1 MDSSAPL
8 LSGHEPRAML
18 RRPMAPEAPVLRP
31 ARALL
36 GWLSD
41 KQARGVLTS
50 HRRDLELTDEQRQ
63 AVEAARAVVA
73 AREKS
78 RALSPIVA
86 PCPEILHAHRAAL
99 YGHERF
105 KTFRDEGWEIYIV
118 DLTRVCVVQHAVV
131 TEPDAR
137 ITRLDADD
145 LPALADI
152 MLPIPDPQPLS
163 YQVDSLRNVAVVG
176 SLDGNLRVVGFAAR
190 EVPRG
195 THMGFILEIATSYV
209 QVAEV
214 GGRFV
219 LRDGNHRAAALVK
232 KGITKV
238 PALVRSFA
246 HGEDLAPPKGVL
258 APAIYLGERPPTPL
272 DYWDPAVSAAVLVPR
287 RRKFVLI
294 QALEQSLAE

>member
-1 MDSSAPL
+1 
-8 LSGHEPRAML
+8 ML
-18 RRPMAPEAPVLRP
+18 RRLMAPEAPVLRP

-105 KTFRDEGWEIYIV
+105 KTFRDEGWEISIV
-118 DLTRVCVVQHAVV
+118 DLTRVCVVQHTVV

-145 LPALADI
+145 LPALADV
-152 MLPIPDPQPLS
+152 PLLGLL
-163 YQVDSLRNVAVVG
+163 Q
-176 SLDGNLRVVGFAAR
+176 
-190 EVPRG
+190 
-195 THMGFILEIATSYV
+195 IAT
-209 QVAEV
+209 
-214 GGRFV
+214 GF
-219 LRDGNHRAAALVK
+219 N
-232 KGITKV
+232 
-238 PALVRSFA
+238 
-246 HGEDLAPPKGVL
+246 
-258 APAIYLGERPPTPL
+258 
-272 DYWDPAVSAAVLVPR
+272 
-287 RRKFVLI
+287 
-294 QALEQSLAE
+294 

>member
-1 MDSSAPL
+1 
-8 LSGHEPRAML
+8 ML
-18 RRPMAPEAPVLRP
+18 RRLMAPEAPVLRP

-50 HRRDLELTDEQRQ
+50 HRRDLELTDEQRR
-63 AVEAARAVVA
+63 AVETARAAVA
-73 AREKS
+73 AREKFQ
-78 RALSPIVA
+78 ALSPIVA
-86 PCPEILHAHRAAL
+86 PCPEVLHAHRAAL

-105 KTFRDEGWEIYIV
+105 KTFRDEGWEIAIV
-118 DLTRVCVVQHAVV
+118 DLTRVRVVQHTVV
-131 TEPDAR
+131 MEPDAR
-137 ITRLDADD
+137 ITRLDAND

-152 MLPIPDPQPLS
+152 TLPIPDPQPLS

-195 THMGFILEIATSYV
+195 THMGFIVEIATSYV

-232 KGITKV
+232 RGITKV
-238 PALVRSFA
+238 PALVRSLA

-258 APAIYLGERPPTPL
+258 APATYLGETPPTPL
-272 DYWDPAVSAAVLVPR
+272 DYWHPAVSTAVLVPR

-294 QALEQSLAE
+294 QGLEQSLAE